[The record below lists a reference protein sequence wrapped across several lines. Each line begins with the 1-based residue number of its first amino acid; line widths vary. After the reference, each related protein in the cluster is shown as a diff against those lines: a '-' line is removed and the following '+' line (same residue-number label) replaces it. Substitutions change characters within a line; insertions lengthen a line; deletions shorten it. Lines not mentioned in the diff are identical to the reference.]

1 MNKELNII
9 LNASFA
15 TIFIGLL
22 IWGMVFLIRVDES
35 NYRYKIMDVRGH
47 QYKTGS
53 YSISNDCIT
62 FQTCKC
68 VDDMAKDGTSM
79 QICGNFSIAENLQY
93 KP

>member
-35 NYRYKIMDVRGH
+35 NYRYKIMDVRGR

-68 VDDMAKDGTSM
+68 ADGSTDGTSM
-79 QICGNFSIAENLQY
+79 QICGNFSIAENPHYQ
-93 KP
+93 P